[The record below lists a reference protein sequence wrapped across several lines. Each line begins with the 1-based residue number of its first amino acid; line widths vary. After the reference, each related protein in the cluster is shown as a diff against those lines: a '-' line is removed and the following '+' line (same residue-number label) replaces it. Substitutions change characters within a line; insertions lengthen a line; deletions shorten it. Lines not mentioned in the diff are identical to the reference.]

1 MHGCKSTDST
11 VLQLA
16 AKYNATAS
24 QICGAWT
31 RQRGCS
37 MAVGVGTDPSKV
49 AGYTREDLGIF
60 EFNMTALEMD
70 ALNKLQNS

>member
-1 MHGCKSTDST
+1 MHGCKFTDST

-16 AKYNATAS
+16 VKYNATAS

-49 AGYTREDLGIF
+49 AEYTREDLGIF